1 MGAKVWGY
9 VRVSKTEQNPDRQ
22 IDLLLREYGIP
33 REDIFVDKY
42 TGTKMERPALRE
54 LQKVLRDGDKLVV
67 ESLNRVS
74 RKSVDLLALLED
86 WHARG
91 IDFVSHK
98 EHLDIHSAL
107 GKLQLAIFAAMAQFE
122 RDNLVERTREG
133 LAAARER
140 GRIGGRPKTDKKA
153 IEKAIKLYGS
163 QSHSIREVCQLTKVS
178 KSVLYRELKL
188 RRELAQPDDES
199 ADEGSPV

>member
-1 MGAKVWGY
+1 MGEKVWGY

-22 IDLLLREYGIP
+22 IDLLMREYGIP

-42 TGTKMERPALRE
+42 TGTKIERPALGE
-54 LQKVLRDGDKLVV
+54 LQKVLRLGDKIVV

-74 RKSVDLLALLED
+74 RKSVDLIALLED
-86 WHARG
+86 WHARK

-98 EHLDIHSAL
+98 ERLDISSAL

-122 RDNLVERTREG
+122 RDNLVERTLEG

-140 GRIGGRPKTDKKA
+140 GRVGGRPKTDKKV
-153 IEKAIKLYGS
+153 IEKALKLYAAR
-163 QSHSIREVCQLTKVS
+163 SHSISEVCQITKIS

-188 RRELAQPDDES
+188 RRELAQTEDGS
-199 ADEGSPV
+199 GSTVSEG

>member
-86 WHARG
+86 WHTRG

-98 EHLDIHSAL
+98 EHLDIRSAL

-153 IEKAIKLYGS
+153 LEKALKLYGA

-188 RRELAQPDDES
+188 RRELVQPDDES
-199 ADEGSPV
+199 AGDGSPV